1 MKRLTIIIVLLL
13 AGIYSH
19 SKEVDIPALRSLVPV
34 DGSVTITDDLEVC
47 GVVISI
53 PKHENL
59 ADGVQTNFRSNSST
73 QNNRT
78 AYMQSPDGKSGA
90 KLVFQHFEPEGQKAT
105 RYSRLTLSLK
115 DCTLRMGKKGE
126 LSIEDIPNG
135 AIIEAVPGVASDV
148 PAKVKSVRELTADD
162 LHTWVT
168 LKDCEFVFK
177 DGAYVNILEQYARP
191 NPDNSQYKP
200 NSYMDTWQTLLCDRD
215 ATPFYMVVNSRTVW
229 RRTGKGVPQ
238 GKGDIS
244 GILVVSDNVRYG
256 KTNLWQIRPLQ
267 EEDIAFEWNGE
278 SSFKTLAEWNWNDN
292 AATFSTNEGHVERFR
307 HEKMIPDIGK
317 GELSLD
323 FVSSTYR
330 GPDVN
335 NPVLE
340 PAKEETLG
348 SKGLVRKG
356 AMEIRAIVSN
366 WWNWGDD
373 CGSAVVLKFSTKG
386 LNAEKLFLAFS
397 FSSGKNNVYTSRY
410 NPAFWGVEVSTDN
423 IAFARMDIPDI
434 TLRSLPWW
442 EKTVDGVHYK
452 TSCEAG
458 MGMTEHQVELPAS
471 LLNQE
476 SVYVRICP
484 VKKNLTTLAM
494 ENSTNAALRPN
505 LTHWSSVSF
514 GAITIRY
521 R

>member
-1 MKRLTIIIVLLL
+1 MKRLLSIFIVFLGVNAHCREVSFEELRAMAGQGQTL
-13 AGIYSH
+13 AIT
-19 SKEVDIPALRSLVPV
+19 ETLELR
-34 DGSVTITDDLEVC
+34 
-47 GVVISI
+47 GVVTSI

-59 ADGVQTNFRSNSST
+59 SDGVQVNFRSNSST

-78 AYMQSPDGKSGA
+78 AYMQSPDGSLGA
-90 KLVFQHFEPEGQKAT
+90 KLVFQHFNPEGAKAT
-105 RYSRLTLSLK
+105 RYSGIRLSLK
-115 DCTLRMGKKGE
+115 DCNVRCGTKGE
-126 LSIEDIPNG
+126 LYIEDIPNG
-135 AIIEAVPGVASDV
+135 AITEIVEGKASDIPV
-148 PAKVKSVRELTADD
+148 KVKAVRDLRPED

-177 DGAYVNILEQYARP
+177 DGAYVNILEQYAHP

-200 NSYMDTWQTLLCDRD
+200 NSYMDTWQTLLCDSN
-215 ATPFYMVVNSRTVW
+215 ATPFYMVINSRTPW
-229 RRTGKGVPQ
+229 RRNGKGVPQ

-244 GILVVSDNVRYG
+244 GILVVSDNPRYG
-256 KTNLWQIRPLQ
+256 KTDLWQIRPLN
-267 EEDIAFEWNGE
+267 EEDIAFEWDGN
-278 SSFKTLAEWNWNDN
+278 SSFSTLAEWNWNDN
-292 AATFSTNEGHVERFR
+292 TSTFATNEGHVERFR
-307 HEKMIPDIGK
+307 HETMIPDIGR
-317 GELSLD
+317 GELNLD
-323 FVSSTYR
+323 FVSSSYR

-340 PAKEETLG
+340 PSKEETYG
-348 SKGLVRKG
+348 AKGLVRKG
-356 AMEIRAIVSN
+356 AMEIRAVVAN
-366 WWNWGDD
+366 WWNWGED
-373 CGSAVVLKFSTKG
+373 CGSAVVLKFSTKEIK
-386 LNAEKLFLAFS
+386 AEKLFLAFS
-397 FSSGKNNVYTSRY
+397 FSSGKNNIYTSRY

-423 IAFARMDIPDI
+423 VAFARMDIPDI

-458 MGMTEHQVELPAS
+458 MGMTEHLIELPAS
-471 LLNQE
+471 LLDQE
-476 SVYVRICP
+476 TVYVRICP

-494 ENSTNAALRPN
+494 EGSTNAALRPN

>member
-1 MKRLTIIIVLLL
+1 MKRLLFIFMTLL
-13 AGIYSH
+13 AADAYCREISF
-19 SKEVDIPALRSLVPV
+19 EELRTLAASGKSLTVEE
-34 DGSVTITDDLEVC
+34 SLELS

-59 ADGVQTNFRSNSST
+59 ADGVQVNFRSNSST

-78 AYMQSPDGKSGA
+78 AYMQSPDGKYGV
-90 KLVFQHFEPEGQKAT
+90 KLVFQHFDPEGAKAT
-105 RYSRLTLSLK
+105 RYSRLKLSMKGCTVRHGLK
-115 DCTLRMGKKGE
+115 GDI
-126 LSIEDIPNG
+126 SIEDIPNG
-135 AIIEAVPGVASDV
+135 AVQEVTAGQASDLPV
-148 PAKVKSVRELTADD
+148 KAKTVRELTADD

-177 DGAYVNILEQYARP
+177 DGAYTNILESYARP

-200 NSYMDTWQTLLCDRD
+200 NSYMDTWQTLLCDSN
-215 ATPFYMVVNSRTVW
+215 ASPFYMVINSRTTW
-229 RRTGKGVPQ
+229 RRNGKGVPQ

-244 GILVVSDNVRYG
+244 GILVVSDNPRYG
-256 KTNLWQIRPLQ
+256 KTDLWQIRPLEQ
-267 EEDIAFEWNGE
+267 EDIAFEWKGE

-292 AATFSTNEGHVERFR
+292 ASTFATNEGHVERFR
-307 HEKMIPDIGK
+307 HEKMIPDVGK

-335 NPVLE
+335 NPMLE
-340 PAKEETLG
+340 PSKEETKG

-366 WWNWGDD
+366 WWNWSED
-373 CGSAVVLKFSTKG
+373 CGNAVVLKFSTKDIT
-386 LNAEKLFLAFS
+386 AEKLFLAFS
-397 FSSGKNNVYTSRY
+397 FSSGKNSTKTSRY

-423 IAFARMDIPDI
+423 VAFARMDIPEI

-458 MGMTEHQVELPAS
+458 LGMTEHLVELPAS
-471 LLNQE
+471 LIGQE
-476 SVYVRICP
+476 TVYVRICP

>member
-1 MKRLTIIIVLLL
+1 MKRLILIFLILVAADAYCREISFEELRTLAAAGRSITI
-13 AGIYSH
+13 
-19 SKEVDIPALRSLVPV
+19 EEE
-34 DGSVTITDDLEVC
+34 LEIS

-59 ADGVQTNFRSNSST
+59 ADGVQINFRSNSST

-78 AYMQSPDGKSGA
+78 AYMQSPDGKSGV
-90 KLVFQHFEPEGQKAT
+90 KLVFQHFDPEGAKAT
-105 RYSRLTLSLK
+105 RYSSLKLSLK
-115 DCTLRMGKKGE
+115 GCTIRQGRKGD

-135 AIIEAVPGVASDV
+135 AILEVREGQASDL
-148 PAKVKSVRELTADD
+148 PAKMRSVCELTADD

-200 NSYMDTWQTLLCDRD
+200 NSYMDTWQTLLCDSN
-215 ATPFYMVVNSRTVW
+215 ATPFYMVVNSRTTW
-229 RRTGKGVPQ
+229 RRNGKGVPQ
-238 GKGDIS
+238 GKGNIS
-244 GILVVSDNVRYG
+244 GILVVSDNIRYG
-256 KTNLWQIRPLQ
+256 KTNLWQIRPLE
-267 EEDIAFEWNGE
+267 EEDIAFEWNGA
-278 SSFKTLAEWNWNDN
+278 SSFKTLVEWNWNDN
-292 AATFSTNEGHVERFR
+292 ASTFATNEGHVERFR

-335 NPVLE
+335 NPILE
-340 PAKEETLG
+340 PSKEEIKG

-366 WWNWGDD
+366 WWNWSDD
-373 CGSAVVLKFSTKG
+373 CGSAVVLKFSTKEI
-386 LNAEKLFLAFS
+386 NAERLFLSFS
-397 FSSGKNNVYTSRY
+397 FSAGKNNIYSSRY

-423 IAFARMDIPDI
+423 SVFARMDIPDI

-442 EKTVDGVHYK
+442 EKIVDGVHYK

-458 MGMTEHQVELPAS
+458 MGMTEHLVELPSS
-471 LLNQE
+471 LLGQE
-476 SVYVRICP
+476 TVYVRICP
-484 VKKNLTTLAM
+484 VRKNLTTLAM

>member
-1 MKRLTIIIVLLL
+1 MKRLLFIFLTLFTTDAFCREVSFEELHQLAAPGRSVVIEEELLV
-13 AGIYSH
+13 S
-19 SKEVDIPALRSLVPV
+19 
-34 DGSVTITDDLEVC
+34 

-59 ADGVQTNFRSNSST
+59 ADGVQINFRSNSST

-78 AYMQSPDGKSGA
+78 AYMQSPDGSLGVR
-90 KLVFQHFEPEGQKAT
+90 LVFQHFDPEGQKAA
-105 RYSRLTLSLK
+105 RYSRLKLSLK
-115 DCTLRMGKKGE
+115 ACTVRRGHKGDV
-126 LSIEDIPNG
+126 SIEDIPNG
-135 AIIEAVPGVASDV
+135 AVMEVVAGQASDI
-148 PAKVKSVRELTADD
+148 PVKSRTVRELTAADM
-162 LHTWVT
+162 HTWIT

-177 DGAYVNILEQYARP
+177 DGAYTNILESYARP

-200 NSYMDTWQTLLCDRD
+200 NSYMDTWQTLLCDSN
-215 ATPFYMVVNSRTVW
+215 ATPFYMVINSRTPW
-229 RRTGKGVPQ
+229 RRSGKGVPQ

-244 GILVVSDNVRYG
+244 GILVVSDNPRYG
-256 KTNLWQIRPLQ
+256 KTDLWQIRPLE

-292 AATFSTNEGHVERFR
+292 ASTFATNEGYVERFR

-317 GELSLD
+317 GELTLD

-340 PAKEETLG
+340 PAKEEIKG

-366 WWNWGDD
+366 WWNWSEDYGN
-373 CGSAVVLKFSTKG
+373 AVVLKFSTKG
-386 LNAEKLFLAFS
+386 MNAEQLFLAFS
-397 FSSGKNNVYTSRY
+397 FSSGKNSTKTSRY

-423 IAFARMDIPDI
+423 LSFARVDIPDI

-442 EKTVDGVHYK
+442 EKTIEGVHYK

-458 MGMTEHQVELPAS
+458 MGMTEHLINLPAS
-471 LLNQE
+471 LIGHE
-476 SVYVRICP
+476 TVYIRICP
-484 VKKNLTTLAM
+484 VRKNLTTLAM

-514 GAITIRY
+514 GAITLRY